1 MREHDLKNFLYKS
14 LGWLKILLIT
24 LLLTSCSLFSRP
36 PIDVKP
42 PVEQTPVVRAVKPN
56 PVLPIKVEFEV
67 ITYDFI
73 TALQTDVASNKMQPF
88 VFYGV
93 NEDGYINLSIWI
105 KDIERHIKEQNNVIE
120 YYEKILEERLTK

>member
-1 MREHDLKNFLYKS
+1 M
-14 LGWLKILLIT
+14 
-24 LLLTSCSLFSRP
+24 
-36 PIDVKP
+36 
-42 PVEQTPVVRAVKPN
+42 EQTPVVRAVKPN
-56 PVLPIKVEFEV
+56 PVIPIKVEFEV